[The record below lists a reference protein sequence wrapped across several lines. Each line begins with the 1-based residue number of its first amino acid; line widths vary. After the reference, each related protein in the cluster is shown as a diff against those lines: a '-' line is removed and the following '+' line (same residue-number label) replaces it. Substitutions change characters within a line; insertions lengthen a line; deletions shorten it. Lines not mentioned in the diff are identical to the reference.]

1 MIEPVEKKIDLTGQ
15 MILAAIPSVITQ
27 LYAFYRIK
35 KFKKGVL
42 VMLLVIGIV
51 MTDFIII
58 ESLNAISDIP
68 LEDWEKTTD
77 LVFQYIFSLI
87 VGILLPLYF
96 ARKWTLEYNEKFENP
111 S

>member
-15 MILAAIPSVITQ
+15 MILAAIPSIITQ

-58 ESLNAISDIP
+58 ESINAISDIP

-111 S
+111 